1 MTRWR
6 VHVFKVFKM
15 VQRPKEREYEASPR
29 KILALKKFTSVY
41 HHTLRTEIQIDSDR
55 DSSRLDESQSGI
67 RIAGRS
73 INNLRYA
80 DDTTLMAEREEELNN
95 LLMRIKEDSK

>member
-41 HHTLRTEIQIDSDR
+41 HHTLRTEIQI
-55 DSSRLDESQSGI
+55 EA
-67 RIAGRS
+67 AG
-73 INNLRYA
+73 
-80 DDTTLMAEREEELNN
+80 
-95 LLMRIKEDSK
+95 